1 MGSTRIFLFSP
12 FMSFSPWRKLSRDN
26 KFVLNQKFVFCVY
39 TALPFPLLFLS
50 SHSTLKL
57 RKNTGFFFPYYYY
70 YFFFSETVVSEE
82 YINFFLWP
90 SISSDTVAH
99 FFMLFWDWQVSLRI
113 ISTTS
118 VKIFNAVPN
127 PCICSS
133 VILYSW
139 ALLSN
144 GRALFCNLWKKAYM
158 KLLHTPIL

>member
-12 FMSFSPWRKLSRDN
+12 FPLAHEGNYPETTNLFWIRSLCS
-26 KFVLNQKFVFCVY
+26 VY
-39 TALPFPLLFLS
+39 LPFPLLFLN

-57 RKNTGFFFPYYYY
+57 RKNTGFFFLY

-82 YINFFLWP
+82 DINFFLWP

-113 ISTTS
+113 ISTAN

-127 PCICSS
+127 PCTCICSS